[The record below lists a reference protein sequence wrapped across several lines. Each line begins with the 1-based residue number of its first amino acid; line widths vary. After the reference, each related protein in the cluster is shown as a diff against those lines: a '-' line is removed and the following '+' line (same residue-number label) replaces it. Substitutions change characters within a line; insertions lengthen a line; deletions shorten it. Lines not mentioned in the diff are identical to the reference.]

1 MKEAASVE
9 LLERPMP
16 IVSPPTGGGTMS
28 ELVRLLLIEVGG
40 RGNPR
45 VVGGG
50 TGSSEDRSEGWTLSS
65 ESLPLPLEKRNKSL
79 LSTPDS
85 SESPSNSEVETKSI
99 TPPNGDCGTLLPL
112 VVVDKEFDTDL
123 LIGCEVMGEQPFI
136 VGGVDRSGTK
146 SVEDSS
152 SVEMGAGA
160 GEGGEAGGVSNEM
173 GVVSQ
178 ILIVLHN

>member
-45 VVGGG
+45 VVAGG
-50 TGSSEDRSEGWTLSS
+50 TGSSEDRSEEPTLSS

-79 LSTPDS
+79 LSNPDS

-123 LIGCEVMGEQPFI
+123 LIGCEVMGEPFL

-152 SVEMGAGA
+152 SVGMGAGG